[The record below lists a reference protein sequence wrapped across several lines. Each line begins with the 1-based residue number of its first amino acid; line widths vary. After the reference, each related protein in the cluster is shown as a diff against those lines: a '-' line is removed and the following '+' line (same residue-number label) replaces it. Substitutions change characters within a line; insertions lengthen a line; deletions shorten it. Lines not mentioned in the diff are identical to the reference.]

1 MSTISKISL
10 SGNEKIE
17 LVGNL
22 ATMLSAGI
30 PILDAVNSILE
41 DAKGNQ
47 KKILDTLKNDL
58 MQGKQIS
65 ASLQNFPKS
74 FDKVTVSLIKAS
86 EEAGTLE
93 VTLKDLQTHIQKDME
108 FADKIKFA
116 MIYPALI
123 MVVFAGVM
131 AVILVFVVPKIS
143 QVFLRLKVE
152 LPLPTKILIFLSDL
166 LLKQTVY
173 LIVGIV
179 IFSVLFVFLY
189 KKNRSGVMETFYR
202 LPLVSRLVKE
212 IDLTRFS
219 RSLYLLL
226 SSGIPITSALDMA
239 KETVFSRQTIQ
250 IIAKSR
256 DMVMGGKKLSE
267 GLRTGN
273 GVIPSIVIK
282 LVEAG
287 EKSGSLDKAMLD
299 VSLHLDYQVS
309 NSLKMVTAIM
319 EPVMLVMVAVSVGG
333 MMLAIIAPIYGLIS
347 QVGAM

>member
-1 MSTISKISL
+1 MATFSKISL

-65 ASLQNFPKS
+65 ASLTNFPKC
-74 FDKVTVSLIKAS
+74 FDKVTVSLVKAS

-116 MIYPALI
+116 MIYPMLI
-123 MVVFAGVM
+123 MVVFGGVM
-131 AVILVFVVPKIS
+131 GVILVFVVPKIS
-143 QVFLRLKVE
+143 QVFLRLKVN

-173 LIVGIV
+173 LAAGVLVLG
-179 IFSVLFVFLY
+179 VLFVFLY
-189 KKNRSGVMETFYR
+189 KKNRSGLMEIFYR
-202 LPLVSRLVKE
+202 MPLVSRLVKE

-239 KETVFSRQTIQ
+239 KETVFRRQTMQ

-287 EKSGSLDKAMLD
+287 EKSGSLDKAMMD
-299 VSLHLDYQVS
+299 VSNHLDYQVS
-309 NSLKMVTAIM
+309 NSLKMVTAIL